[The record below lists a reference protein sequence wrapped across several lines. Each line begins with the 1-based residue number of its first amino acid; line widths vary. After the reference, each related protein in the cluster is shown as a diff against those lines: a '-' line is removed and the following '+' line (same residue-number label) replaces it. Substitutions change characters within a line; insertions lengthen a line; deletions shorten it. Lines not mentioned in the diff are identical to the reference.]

1 MKKRMILLAVT
12 AALLL
17 LTAAC
22 GGDTGNT
29 DSPDTSDVALN
40 SFYAGLEQE
49 YGWTEDAANS
59 GPDDL
64 LMTNIEGDMLE
75 SYYPGLSELTTKQ
88 LVAKMPMMSSLV
100 NELVFL
106 QCETEE
112 DAAKA
117 AEILQARISYQV
129 GDENNPGGAW
139 YPESIAA
146 WEKAQVIQ
154 EGTYVALVA
163 SAEHQADIVE
173 RFQQQFQ

>member
-12 AALLL
+12 ALLL

>member
-1 MKKRMILLAVT
+1 MMRKWMMTLLA

-17 LTAAC
+17 TATAC

-29 DSPDTSDVALN
+29 DVPDTADVALN

-75 SYYPGLSELTTKQ
+75 SYYPGLGELDTEQ

-100 NELVFL
+100 NEVVFL
-106 QCETEE
+106 QCATEE
-112 DAAKA
+112 DADRAE
-117 AEILQARISYQV
+117 EILQDRIAYQV
-129 GDENNPGGAW
+129 GDEENPGGAW

-146 WEKAQVIQ
+146 WEKAQVVR
-154 EGTYVALVA
+154 EGTYVALIA
-163 SAEHQADIVE
+163 SAEHQAEIVE
-173 RFQQQFQ
+173 QFQKQFQ

>member
-12 AALLL
+12 ALLL

-146 WEKAQVIQ
+146 WEKAQVVR
-154 EGTYVALVA
+154 EGTYVALIA
-163 SAEHQADIVE
+163 SAEHQAEIVE
-173 RFQQQFQ
+173 QFQQQFQ